1 MKFFFPSTAL
11 RHQVSMTSLVLL
23 PCHVKP
29 LFINVHEA
37 VDTKGMFGWASA
49 PPKTTPAPAP
59 RGGFSGGAEVI
70 LENIWKNRSILFFIN

>member
-1 MKFFFPSTAL
+1 
-11 RHQVSMTSLVLL
+11 MTSLVLL

-59 RGGFSGGAEVI
+59 LEVASLVELKLFWKIFGKTDLSYFS
-70 LENIWKNRSILFFIN
+70 

>member
-1 MKFFFPSTAL
+1 
-11 RHQVSMTSLVLL
+11 MTSLVLL

-59 RGGFSGGAEVI
+59 
-70 LENIWKNRSILFFIN
+70 LEAASMVELKLF